1 MLTSEIFTCTAS
13 HRKHTRYSV
22 TAHSCNVCSLL
33 NFYFGFISSHGR
45 ERDRGSERERE
56 REGQLPE
63 RFGRRALTAL
73 NVGLVLFERASVSA
87 KTSLCIG
94 PHG

>member
-1 MLTSEIFTCTAS
+1 MDA
-13 HRKHTRYSV
+13 
-22 TAHSCNVCSLL
+22 
-33 NFYFGFISSHGR
+33 
-45 ERDRGSERERE
+45 RGTEGVRERE